1 MRAGREGARD
11 HDEHQR
17 QRDCGGADRHSAH
30 LRGEHVP
37 FLEDARHHRERGHGE
52 TGADEER
59 VRHEGDV
66 LAVPGRDRAPDARFV
81 EDRRDAEADHERH
94 DGDGDAEQDDLPLPS
109 AKEALLDLEPDEEHE
124 QDERESRQQ
133 VQELERLKR
142 EELADEA
149 RAGVL
154 GPVATEPPSRV
165 GPSRKPATISPIT
178 RGWWSFTN
186 AHPTRRATATIS
198 ARSRSTKATTSVSVK
213 RCATSPI
220 DSDIVPL
227 VHERS
232 IVGLLHPGEMGAAVG
247 RAVLAEVVWASDG
260 RSEATRQRAAG
271 FKDVG
276 SVDELV
282 RSSEIVLSICPPAIA
297 EDVARQVFD
306 LGFDGIY
313 VEANAISP
321 ERMRRI
327 ATLRPRVVDGSI
339 IAASGINLYLA
350 GDGAER
356 VAELFANDEVRAI
369 ALDAPVGAASAL
381 KMAFGGWNK
390 IGIALTSQ
398 AQAIARA
405 YGVTEQLEAEGVPA
419 DRLQGVADR
428 AWRWA
433 PEMEEIA
440 DMCRELGLSEAIPR
454 GAASFYRELSE
465 KSA

>member
-1 MRAGREGARD
+1 M
-11 HDEHQR
+11 
-17 QRDCGGADRHSAH
+17 
-30 LRGEHVP
+30 
-37 FLEDARHHRERGHGE
+37 
-52 TGADEER
+52 
-59 VRHEGDV
+59 
-66 LAVPGRDRAPDARFV
+66 
-81 EDRRDAEADHERH
+81 
-94 DGDGDAEQDDLPLPS
+94 
-109 AKEALLDLEPDEEHE
+109 
-124 QDERESRQQ
+124 
-133 VQELERLKR
+133 
-142 EELADEA
+142 
-149 RAGVL
+149 
-154 GPVATEPPSRV
+154 
-165 GPSRKPATISPIT
+165 
-178 RGWWSFTN
+178 
-186 AHPTRRATATIS
+186 
-198 ARSRSTKATTSVSVK
+198 
-213 RCATSPI
+213 
-220 DSDIVPL
+220 
-227 VHERS
+227 HERS

-306 LGFDGIY
+306 LGFDGVY

-327 ATLRPRVVDGSI
+327 ATIGPRVVDGSI

-419 DRLQGVADR
+419 DRLQRVADR

-454 GAASFYRELSE
+454 GAASFYRDLSE